1 MFTKQH
7 FSRGCRSLCD
17 ATDKSLSIHF
27 KSHFKADHPQQ
38 LEKNNVTSVQLSNM
52 ALKGMSL
59 ICLLFIAMSVIS
71 ISRAQ
76 NPLAFRR
83 KHLTLLDTIDHNR
96 CNSEMRNKRIAM
108 TRDGCKKL
116 NTFIHAREEV
126 IDATCTMGKVHVI
139 KGQEYKKSI
148 HKFRVTNCRLSGEY
162 PNDCEYMAEK
172 SAWKYIVISCDQN
185 DRPVH
190 FAGTLNW

>member
-1 MFTKQH
+1 
-7 FSRGCRSLCD
+7 
-17 ATDKSLSIHF
+17 
-27 KSHFKADHPQQ
+27 
-38 LEKNNVTSVQLSNM
+38 M

-59 ICLLFIAMSVIS
+59 ICLLFIATSVFS
-71 ISRAQ
+71 ISCAQ
-76 NPLAFRR
+76 NPMAFRR
-83 KHLTLLDTIDHNR
+83 KHLTLLDTIDHNT

-139 KGQEYKKSI
+139 KGQKYKKSI
-148 HKFRVTNCRLSGEY
+148 SKFRVTNCRLSGEY